1 MKLTTQIL
9 KKLIKEELESVIQE
23 NSPTDH
29 DQAKKALDRRLEY
42 GEITPEEHGYLLTK
56 IGKSRAAQDMAQQA
70 LYRQGEKEKDPNL
83 NKGLPQAIHP
93 DNLAGNS
100 TKQIPS
106 SSTYVPSKQEKA
118 KIQELS
124 NSLKMLQKTMA
135 GDSSEQQREALLQ
148 KMADTDV
155 YGNREKVNA
164 DMAIIRQPLD
174 VNQLKA
180 AGSRIKK
187 ALAALSQPEQKKKGF
202 FSRFFKEE

>member
-29 DQAKKALDRRLEY
+29 DQVKKDLDQRLRNKEIDY
-42 GEITPEEHGYLLTK
+42 GEYQFLLKK
-56 IGKSRAAQDMAQQA
+56 IGKSRGAQDMAQQA
-70 LYRQGEKEKDPNL
+70 VSRQGDRERDPNY

-93 DNLAGNS
+93 DNLAGGAMFQGS
-100 TKQIPS
+100 S
-106 SSTYVPSKQEKA
+106 SSTYMPNEQEKA
-118 KIQELS
+118 KILELG
-124 NSLKMLQKTMA
+124 NSFKMLQKTMA
-135 GDSSEQQREALLQ
+135 GDNSEQQREALLQ

-155 YGNREKVNA
+155 YKNRKKVNA
-164 DMAIIRQPLD
+164 DMAIMRQPLD

-180 AGSRIKK
+180 AGSRLKK